1 MSLGGILGAIFGTPS
16 GRGYV
21 GELKVS
27 AASALA
33 LPRSIYTR
41 FHEVTLRAPDGT
53 TQIDHIFVLRYG
65 VFVVETKNMSGW
77 IFGNE
82 RDRQWTQ
89 RFRNGHKTRLQ
100 NPLRQNY
107 RHTKAVGIA
116 LADLH
121 IPGGCKVRG
130 GFRRHGETE
139 DQDAGE
145 RHRGCG
151 FRFLRPVVSRT
162 GTVRRTGP

>member
-1 MSLGGILGAIFGTPS
+1 MILGGILGAIFGTPS

-41 FHEVTLRAPDGT
+41 FHEVTLRVPDGT
-53 TQIDHIFVLRYG
+53 TQIDHIFVSRYG

-121 IPGGCKVRG
+121 IPGG
-130 GFRRHGETE
+130 
-139 DQDAGE
+139 
-145 RHRGCG
+145 
-151 FRFLRPVVSRT
+151 L
-162 GTVRRTGP
+162 